1 MAAHHH
7 AGHVEVVGQEE
18 IHRRL
23 VEEGRRARRELD
35 LAAAM
40 EEAERL
46 RAELERAGWRP
57 TYIERAHEG
66 DPPVLRVRLVGN
78 ITVYVVVYP
87 PRWGLV
93 LPVVLDVLGHILE
106 EPEGDRYKV
115 VVFHSRR
122 GRLGLA
128 TYLYLGYIIEYY
140 GVGILFVNGGPG
152 EVVEVVRTLEEKG
165 RYIPEEEDRVPLDP
179 DGG

>member
-7 AGHVEVVGQEE
+7 AGHVEVVGFEDL
-18 IHRRL
+18 HRRL

-35 LAAAM
+35 LTAAL

-46 RAELERAGWRP
+46 RAELERAGWQP
-57 TYIERAHEG
+57 VYLERQHEE
-66 DPPVLRVRLVGN
+66 DPPVLRVRLAGN
-78 ITVYVVVYP
+78 VTVFIVVYP
-87 PRWGLV
+87 PRWSVILSG
-93 LPVVLDVLGHILE
+93 VLDILEHLLE

-115 VVFHSRR
+115 IVFYSRR

-128 TYLYLGYIIEYY
+128 AYLYLGFVIEYY

-152 EVVEVVRTLEEKG
+152 EVVEVVRTLEETG
-165 RYIPEEEDRVPLDP
+165 RYIPEEEDKVPVDA
-179 DGG
+179 GG